1 MDYREASQEVE
12 RLVSYKAAANGERCL
27 DQDGSN
33 EDGGEGTESKAL
45 YGMYSVDSGNWL
57 ARYK

>member
-12 RLVSYKAAANGERCL
+12 RLVNKAVVNSKRCL

-33 EDGGEGTESKAL
+33 EDGEKRTESRAT
-45 YGMYSVDSGNWL
+45 
-57 ARYK
+57 

>member
-45 YGMYSVDSGNWL
+45 YGMYSVDSGN
-57 ARYK
+57 